1 MGFLC
6 LRIKI
11 IIGLSRRYDGVVFV
25 LSAIFY
31 RFSRKILFYVNCA
44 CFFVALL
51 GETGKIGVVV
61 STCGCRVKPG
71 GIDEIWAAMEVL
83 YGKSIFGRSEFK

>member
-11 IIGLSRRYDGVVFV
+11 VIGLSRRYDGVVFV

-31 RFSRKILFYVNCA
+31 RFSRKILFCGNCA
-44 CFFVALL
+44 CFFVVLFGNREYL
-51 GETGKIGVVV
+51 SKKQVVKSV
-61 STCGCRVKPG
+61 YEMSEST
-71 GIDEIWAAMEVL
+71 L
-83 YGKSIFGRSEFK
+83 EFR